1 MASAKRFN
9 IAKPEEYQS
18 EGETKT
24 KWNTVGKYIEI
35 TKEDGS
41 ISRIVEIP
49 AIGLKANAFPERDPR
64 EQQQSAPQQPTP
76 QQSAPQQT
84 AERTSSPDEQISPED
99 IPF

>member
-64 EQQQSAPQQPTP
+64 EQQQTAPQQPT
-76 QQSAPQQT
+76 QKT
-84 AERTSSPDEQISPED
+84 AEQTGFPDEETNPQN